1 LCVGDSG
8 DDAIVPVISVIVADN
23 GLSAGDILATISSGI
38 TISMIYDGG
47 GLVAINVGS
56 ANLGADAL
64 HMGDDNIIL
73 GIGTSTWV
81 AGARAV
87 AAEC

>member
-1 LCVGDSG
+1 LIH
-8 DDAIVPVISVIVADN
+8 DAIVPVIGAIIADN
-23 GLSAGDILATISSGI
+23 GLSAGDILAMISSG
-38 TISMIYDGG
+38 TAISMIYDGG
-47 GLVAINVGS
+47 GSIAINVGS
-56 ANLGADAL
+56 ANLGADVL

-73 GIGTSTWV
+73 GIGTSIWV